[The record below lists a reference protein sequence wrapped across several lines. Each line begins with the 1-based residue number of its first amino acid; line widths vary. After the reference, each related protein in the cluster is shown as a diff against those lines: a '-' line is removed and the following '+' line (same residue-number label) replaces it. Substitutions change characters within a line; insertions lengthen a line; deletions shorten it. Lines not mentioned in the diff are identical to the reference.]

1 MPSLADSSDQALIDD
16 IKQNSSNDSILE
28 LIRRHQK
35 LVFSI
40 YSKYVKKNTYL
51 NYEDLVRD
59 SPFVLNQAVQSF
71 NKDKNTKFS
80 TWLANMARYYC
91 LNFKRKNE
99 PELLLTEPDKLEAI
113 NHSENRHFAP
123 QTTELAEN
131 ILEILGELKDQ
142 RIKRIFELRY
152 YSEQRHSRSWLQIS
166 KTMGLSPPCLTRLHE
181 KGKKIIRE
189 KLKSE
194 N

>member
-91 LNFKRKNE
+91 LNFKRK
-99 PELLLTEPDKLEAI
+99 K
-113 NHSENRHFAP
+113 H
-123 QTTELAEN
+123 
-131 ILEILGELKDQ
+131 
-142 RIKRIFELRY
+142 
-152 YSEQRHSRSWLQIS
+152 
-166 KTMGLSPPCLTRLHE
+166 
-181 KGKKIIRE
+181 
-189 KLKSE
+189 
-194 N
+194 